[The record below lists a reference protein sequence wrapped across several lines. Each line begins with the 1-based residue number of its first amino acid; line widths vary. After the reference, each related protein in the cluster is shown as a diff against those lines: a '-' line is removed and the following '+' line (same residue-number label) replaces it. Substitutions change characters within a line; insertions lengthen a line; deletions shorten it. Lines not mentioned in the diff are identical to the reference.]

1 MRHFDN
7 KSAYDRIGQICKSGR
22 PGTPPKIGH
31 MYTYSGPN
39 CKFWIAS
46 LESYC
51 SLHYYLCSVYT
62 AVKSVKKSC
71 LCRDLKTTLTCKY
84 KFKSRQEKATY
95 IFQWFR
101 EIVFPYI
108 SGGVRGSLVSSNY
121 VNLSFK
127 MPE

>member
-62 AVKSVKKSC
+62 AVKSVKKNLEIGRGQSVTFP
-71 LCRDLKTTLTCKY
+71 LKQYCNGEDIFKQINCIKY
-84 KFKSRQEKATY
+84 HNK
-95 IFQWFR
+95 
-101 EIVFPYI
+101 
-108 SGGVRGSLVSSNY
+108 GGGRRVRGGLVISNY